1 LLTHIKKRGH
11 LTIIGGVGTLGSY
24 GLALWAMT
32 MAPVA
37 MVAALRETSILFG
50 VILSLV
56 LLREKISIQ
65 RLLGAV
71 LIVGGTMMMR
81 LS

>member
-1 LLTHIKKRGH
+1 
-11 LTIIGGVGTLGSY
+11 
-24 GLALWAMT
+24 MT